1 MHRLLKRQIRKFLSI
16 EEQEKFK
23 DFLDVINDAYV
34 DFDSDIKQ
42 IENILEESSQELFN
56 VNREL
61 KKNLETK
68 SAEIKT
74 TSSRLES
81 IVENIKEVIF
91 QTSFDGEWMY
101 LNPAWTKITGFD
113 LWSSV
118 GTNVFEFIHPDDIEL
133 CKLKFKY
140 LLDNK
145 EKTNHF
151 ELRFLTKSGS
161 YKWCEIE
168 ERLIIGE
175 DGKATGV
182 SGFIKDISDRKTL
195 EEEKNLTTEKFRMIF
210 EKSSVAYLIIKES
223 KFLDCNQAC
232 LDLFGVKERGDFIG
246 KFVKDFS
253 PEFQP
258 DGIKSSDK
266 AIDLIYQAREKG
278 FNKFDWIHMKK
289 DGMEFPVEVI
299 LNPIHLAEGNI
310 HFVALNDLSER
321 KRVESELIA
330 AKEKAEEAT
339 KAKAQFLSTMSHEI
353 RTPMNAVIG
362 VTHLLSEN
370 EPRED
375 QLNNLNI
382 LKLSAD
388 NLMTLI
394 NDILDFSK
402 IEAGKIELEK
412 IDFNF
417 RNFINNVTAGF
428 FMKAKEKDLEFIVDI
443 DPKIPTYLTGDP
455 TRLSQIITNLCCN
468 AIKFTDEGRVVLKAD
483 FKGNSDDRVS
493 IQFKISD
500 TGIGIPADKKD
511 QIFESFSQADSNTT
525 RLYGGTGLGLAIT
538 GKLVELMNGSI
549 DVESETGKGTSF
561 FVNVDLKTSLKS
573 KPKVNFSDE
582 HFADCEKLKGM
593 HILVV
598 EDNPMNVLIIKQFL
612 KKWDVTYDVA
622 KNGKIALEKVQET
635 DYNMVLMDLQMPVMD
650 GYNASE
656 NIRKLK
662 GEKYQKLPIIAVTAS
677 AFNEIRAKVIGAGM
691 TDFVT
696 KPINPEELCVKLEK
710 YADQSYRL

>member
-1 MHRLLKRQIRKFLSI
+1 MHRLLKRQIRKYLSE

-23 DFLDVINDAYV
+23 DFLEVINDAYV

-61 KKNLETK
+61 KKSLESK
-68 SAEIKT
+68 SAEAKT
-74 TSSRLES
+74 TSSRLEA
-81 IVENIKEVIF
+81 IVDNINEVIF
-91 QTSFDGEWMY
+91 QANIEGDWMY

-113 LWSSV
+113 LLSSI
-118 GTNVFEFIHPDDIEL
+118 GTNVYEFVHPDDIEL
-133 CKLKFKY
+133 CRLKLRY
-140 LLDNK
+140 LLENK
-145 EKTNHF
+145 EKSNHF
-151 ELRFLTKSGS
+151 EVRFVTKSGS

-175 DGKATGV
+175 DGIATGL
-182 SGFIKDISDRKTL
+182 SGFIKDISQRKSL
-195 EEEKNLTTEKFRMIF
+195 EEEKNETDEKFRMIF

-223 KFLDCNQAC
+223 RFLDCNQAC
-232 LDLFGVKERGDFIG
+232 LDLFGVKYRSNFIG

-253 PEFQP
+253 PEFQA
-258 DGIKSSDK
+258 DGSRSSDK
-266 AIDLIYQAREKG
+266 AMDFIYQAREKG
-278 FNKFDWIHMKK
+278 FNKFDWIHMKE

-299 LNPIHLAEGNI
+299 LNPVQLAEGNI

-370 EPRED
+370 DPRED
-375 QLNNLNI
+375 QLSNLNI

-417 RNFINNVTAGF
+417 RNFISNVTAGF
-428 FMKAKEKDLEFIVDI
+428 FMKAKEKDLEFLVEI
-443 DPKIPTYLTGDP
+443 DPKIPAHLTGDP

-468 AIKFTDEGRVVLKAD
+468 AIKFTDEGRVLLKAD
-483 FKGNSDDRVS
+483 FKGGSDDKVN
-493 IQFKISD
+493 IQFEIND

-538 GKLVELMNGSI
+538 GKLIELMQGSI
-549 DVESETGKGTSF
+549 DVESEAGKGTSF
-561 FVNVDLKTSLKS
+561 FVNVSLKISLKS
-573 KPKVNFSDE
+573 QPKLSFSDR
-582 HFADCEKLKGM
+582 HFTGCEKLKGI
-593 HILVV
+593 HVLVA

-612 KKWDVTYDVA
+612 KKWDVTYDIA
-622 KNGKIALEKVQET
+622 KNGKIAFEKVQEA
-635 DYNMVLMDLQMPVMD
+635 DYDMVLMDLQMPEMD
-650 GYNASE
+650 GYDASE
-656 NIRKLK
+656 NIRKLE
-662 GEKYQKLPIIAVTAS
+662 GVKYQNLPIIAVTAS
-677 AFNEIRAKVIGAGM
+677 AFNEIRAKVMSAGM

-696 KPINPEELCVKLEK
+696 KPINPEELYVKLEK
-710 YADQSYRL
+710 YAD

>member
-1 MHRLLKRQIRKFLSI
+1 MHRLLKRQIRKYLSE

-42 IENILEESSQELFN
+42 IENILEKNSQELFN
-56 VNREL
+56 VNSEL
-61 KKNLETK
+61 QKNLETK
-68 SAEIKT
+68 SAEVKT
-74 TSSRLES
+74 ASSRLES
-81 IVENIKEVIF
+81 IVDNISEVIF
-91 QTSFDGEWMY
+91 QANIEGEWMY
-101 LNPAWTKITGFD
+101 LNPAWTKMTGFD
-113 LWSSV
+113 LWSSI
-118 GTNVFEFIHPDDIEL
+118 GTNVFEFVHPDDIEL
-133 CKLKFKY
+133 CKLKLRY
-140 LLDNK
+140 LLEHK

-151 ELRFLTKSGS
+151 ELRFVTKSGS

-175 DGKATGV
+175 DGKATGL
-182 SGFIKDISDRKTL
+182 SGFIKDISERKNL
-195 EEEKNLTTEKFRMIF
+195 EEEKNVTDEKFRMIF

-223 KFLDCNQAC
+223 RFLDCNQAC
-232 LDLFGVKERGDFIG
+232 LDLFGVKEREDFVG
-246 KFVKDFS
+246 KFVRDFS

-258 DGIKSSDK
+258 DGTKSSDK
-266 AIDLIYQAREKG
+266 AMDLIYKARERG
-278 FNKFDWIHMKK
+278 FNKFDWIHRKEN
-289 DGMEFPVEVI
+289 GMEFPVEVI
-299 LNPIHLAEGNI
+299 LNPVQLSEDNI

-375 QLNNLNI
+375 QLSNLNI

-428 FMKAKEKDLEFIVDI
+428 YMKAKEKDLEFVIEI
-443 DPKIPTYLTGDP
+443 DPKIPAHLTGDP

-468 AIKFTDEGRVVLKAD
+468 AIKFTDEGRVVLKAE
-483 FKGNSDDRVS
+483 FKGSSDNMVN
-493 IQFKISD
+493 IQFEIND
-500 TGIGIPADKKD
+500 TGIGIPVDKKD

-538 GKLVELMNGSI
+538 GKLVELMNGRI
-549 DVESETGKGTSF
+549 NVESEAGKGTSF
-561 FVNVDLKTSLKS
+561 FVDVKLKISLKS
-573 KPKVNFSDE
+573 KPKVSFSE
-582 HFADCEKLKGM
+582 GHFTDCQKLKGM
-593 HILVV
+593 HILVA

-612 KKWDVTYDVA
+612 KKWDVSYDIA
-622 KNGKIALEKVQET
+622 KNGKIALDKVQEA
-635 DYNMVLMDLQMPVMD
+635 DYDMVLMDLQMPVMD
-650 GYNASE
+650 GYDAAQS
-656 NIRKLK
+656 IRNLNQ
-662 GEKYQKLPIIAVTAS
+662 EKYKELPIIAVTAS

-696 KPINPEELCVKLEK
+696 KPINPEELYVKLEK
-710 YADQSYRL
+710 YAD

>member
-1 MHRLLKRQIRKFLSI
+1 MHRLLKRQIRKYLSE

-61 KKNLETK
+61 KKNLESK
-68 SAEIKT
+68 SAEAET

-81 IVENIKEVIF
+81 IVDNINEVIF
-91 QTSFDGEWMY
+91 QANIEGEWMY

-113 LWSSV
+113 LLSSI
-118 GTNVFEFIHPDDIEL
+118 GTNVYEFVHPDDIEL
-133 CKLKFKY
+133 CRLKLRY
-140 LLDNK
+140 LLENK
-145 EKTNHF
+145 EKSNHF
-151 ELRFLTKSGS
+151 EVRFVTKSGS

-168 ERLIIGE
+168 ERLIIGD
-175 DGKATGV
+175 DGKATGL
-182 SGFIKDISDRKTL
+182 SGFIKDISQRKSL
-195 EEEKNLTTEKFRMIF
+195 EEEKNETDEKFRMIF

-223 KFLDCNQAC
+223 RFLDCNQAC
-232 LDLFGVKERGDFIG
+232 LDLFGVKYRRNFIG

-253 PEFQP
+253 PEFQA
-258 DGIKSSDK
+258 DGSRSSDK
-266 AIDLIYQAREKG
+266 AMDFIYQAREKG
-278 FNKFDWIHMKK
+278 FNKFDWIHMKE

-299 LNPIHLAEGNI
+299 LNPVHLAENNI
-310 HFVALNDLSER
+310 HFVALHDLSER

-370 EPRED
+370 DPRED
-375 QLNNLNI
+375 QLSNLNI

-412 IDFNF
+412 VDFNF

-428 FMKAKEKDLEFIVDI
+428 FMKAKEKDLEFLVEI
-443 DPKIPTYLTGDP
+443 DPKIPAHLTGDP

-468 AIKFTDEGRVVLKAD
+468 AIKFTDEGRVLLKAD
-483 FKGNSDDRVS
+483 FKGSSNDNVN
-493 IQFKISD
+493 IQFEIND
-500 TGIGIPADKKD
+500 TGIGIPLDKKD

-538 GKLVELMNGSI
+538 GKLVELMHGSI
-549 DVESETGKGTSF
+549 DVESEAGKGTSF
-561 FVNVDLKTSLKS
+561 FVNVSLKVSLKS
-573 KPKVNFSDE
+573 KPKLSFSDR
-582 HFADCEKLKGM
+582 HFTGCEKLKGM
-593 HILVV
+593 HVLVA

-612 KKWDVTYDVA
+612 KKWDVTYDIA
-622 KNGKIALEKVQET
+622 KNGKIAFEKVQEV
-635 DYNMVLMDLQMPVMD
+635 DYDMVLMDLQMPEMD
-650 GYNASE
+650 GYDASE
-656 NIRKLK
+656 NIRKLE
-662 GEKYQKLPIIAVTAS
+662 GEKYQSLPIIAVTAS
-677 AFNEIRAKVIGAGM
+677 AFNEIRAKVISAGM

-696 KPINPEELCVKLEK
+696 KPINPEELYVKLEK
-710 YADQSYRL
+710 YAD

>member
-1 MHRLLKRQIRKFLSI
+1 MHRLLKRQIRKFLS
-16 EEQEKFK
+16 EDDQEKMK
-23 DFLDVINDAYV
+23 GFLEVINDAYV

-56 VNREL
+56 ANREL
-61 KKNLETK
+61 ERRIESK
-68 SAEIKT
+68 SREIES

-81 IVENIKEVIF
+81 IVDNINEIIF
-91 QTSFDGEWMY
+91 QANIEGEWMY

-113 LWSSV
+113 LWSSI
-118 GTNVFEFIHPDDIEL
+118 GTNVFEFVHPDDIEL
-133 CKLKFKY
+133 CKLKLRY
-140 LLDNK
+140 LLEHK

-151 ELRFLTKSGS
+151 EVRFVTKSGS

-175 DGKATGV
+175 DGKATGL
-182 SGFIKDISDRKTL
+182 SGFIKDISERKSL
-195 EEEKNLTTEKFRMIF
+195 EEEKNLTAEKFRLIF

-223 KFLDCNQAC
+223 RFLDCNQAC
-232 LDLFGVKERGDFIG
+232 LDLYGVEKRENFIG
-246 KFVKDFS
+246 KFVRDFS

-258 DGIKSSDK
+258 DGMKSSDK
-266 AIDLIYQAREKG
+266 AMEVIREARDKG
-278 FNKFDWIHMKK
+278 FNKFDWMHIKE
-289 DGMEFPVEVI
+289 DGSEFPVEVS
-299 LNPIHLAEGNI
+299 LNPVQLAEGNI
-310 HFVALNDLSER
+310 LFVALNDLSER
-321 KRVESELIA
+321 KRVESELIM

-370 EPRED
+370 NPRED
-375 QLNNLNI
+375 QLSNLNI

-388 NLMTLI
+388 NLLTLI

-402 IEAGKIELEK
+402 IEAGKIELEN

-417 RNFINNVTAGF
+417 RNFINNITAGF
-428 FMKAKEKDLEFIVDI
+428 YMKAKEKNLDFIVEV
-443 DPKIPTYLTGDP
+443 DPKIPAHLTGDP
-455 TRLSQIITNLCCN
+455 TRLSQVITNLCCN
-468 AIKFTDEGRVVLKAD
+468 AIKFTDQGRVTLKAD
-483 FKGNSDDRVS
+483 FKGNSDDRVKL
-493 IQFKISD
+493 QFEISD
-500 TGIGIPADKKD
+500 TGIGIPLDKKD

-538 GKLVELMNGSI
+538 GKLVELMNGNI
-549 DVESETGKGTSF
+549 NVESEAGKGTSF
-561 FVNVDLKTSLKS
+561 FVNVDLKISIQS
-573 KPKVNFSDE
+573 KPKVTFTDE
-582 HFADCEKLKGM
+582 HFTDCERIKGM
-593 HILVV
+593 HVLVA

-612 KKWDVTYDVA
+612 KKWDVTYEIA
-622 KNGKIALEKVQET
+622 KNGKIALEKVQEE

-650 GYNASE
+650 GYDAAQ

-662 GEKYQKLPIIAVTAS
+662 DEKYKRIPIIAVTAS
-677 AFNEIRAKVIGAGM
+677 AFNEIRAKVIGSGM

-696 KPINPEELCVKLEK
+696 KPINPEELYLKLEK
-710 YADQSYRL
+710 YAN

>member
-1 MHRLLKRQIRKFLSI
+1 MHRLLKRQIRKYLS
-16 EEQEKFK
+16 EDEQEKFR

-61 KKNLETK
+61 KKNLESK
-68 SAEIKT
+68 SAEAKT
-74 TSSRLES
+74 TSSRLEA
-81 IVENIKEVIF
+81 IVDNINEVIF
-91 QTSFDGEWMY
+91 QANIEGEWMY
-101 LNPAWTKITGFD
+101 LNPAWTKMTGFD
-113 LWSSV
+113 LLSSI
-118 GTNVFEFIHPDDIEL
+118 GTNVYEFVHPDDIEL
-133 CKLKFKY
+133 CRLKLKY
-140 LLDNK
+140 LLEHK

-151 ELRFLTKSGS
+151 EVRFVTKSGS

-175 DGKATGV
+175 DGKATGL
-182 SGFIKDISDRKTL
+182 SGFIKDISQRKSL
-195 EEEKNLTTEKFRMIF
+195 EEEKNETDEKFRMIF

-223 KFLDCNQAC
+223 RFLDCNQAC
-232 LDLFGVKERGDFIG
+232 LDLFGVKYRSNFIG

-253 PEFQP
+253 PEFQA
-258 DGIKSSDK
+258 DGSRSSDK
-266 AIDLIYQAREKG
+266 AMDFIYQAREKG
-278 FNKFDWIHMKK
+278 FNKFDWIHMKE

-299 LNPIHLAEGNI
+299 LNPVQLAEGNI

-330 AKEKAEEAT
+330 AKEKAEGAT

-370 EPRED
+370 DPRED
-375 QLNNLNI
+375 QLSNLNI

-417 RNFINNVTAGF
+417 RNFISNVTAGF
-428 FMKAKEKDLEFIVDI
+428 FMKAKEKDLEFIVEI
-443 DPKIPTYLTGDP
+443 DPKIPAHLTGDP

-468 AIKFTDEGRVVLKAD
+468 AIKFTDEGRVLLKAD
-483 FKGNSDDRVS
+483 FKGGSDDKVN
-493 IQFKISD
+493 IQFEIND

-538 GKLVELMNGSI
+538 GKLIELMQGSI
-549 DVESETGKGTSF
+549 DVESEAGKGTSF
-561 FVNVDLKTSLKS
+561 FVNVSLKISLKS
-573 KPKVNFSDE
+573 QPKLSFSDR
-582 HFADCEKLKGM
+582 HFTGCEKLKGM
-593 HILVV
+593 HVLVA

-612 KKWDVTYDVA
+612 KKWDVTYDIA
-622 KNGKIALEKVQET
+622 KNGKIAFEKVQEA
-635 DYNMVLMDLQMPVMD
+635 DYDMVLMDLQMPEMD
-650 GYNASE
+650 GYDASE
-656 NIRKLK
+656 NIRKLE
-662 GEKYQKLPIIAVTAS
+662 GEKYQELPIIAVTAS
-677 AFNEIRAKVIGAGM
+677 AFNEIRAKVMSAGM

-696 KPINPEELCVKLEK
+696 KPINPEELYVKLEK
-710 YADQSYRL
+710 YAN

>member
-1 MHRLLKRQIRKFLSI
+1 MHRLLKRQIRKYLSE

-23 DFLDVINDAYV
+23 DFLDVINDAYI

-42 IENILEESSQELFN
+42 IENILEKNSQELFN
-56 VNREL
+56 VNSEL

-68 SAEIKT
+68 SAEVKT
-74 TSSRLES
+74 ASSRLES
-81 IVENIKEVIF
+81 IVDNISEVIF
-91 QTSFDGEWMY
+91 QANIEGEWMY
-101 LNPAWTKITGFD
+101 LNPAWTKMTGFD
-113 LWSSV
+113 LWSSI
-118 GTNVFEFIHPDDIEL
+118 GTNVFEFVHPDDIEL
-133 CKLKFKY
+133 CKLKLRY
-140 LLDNK
+140 LLEHK

-151 ELRFLTKSGS
+151 ELRFVTKSGS

-175 DGKATGV
+175 DGKATGLL
-182 SGFIKDISDRKTL
+182 GFIKDISERKSL
-195 EEEKNLTTEKFRMIF
+195 EEEKNVTDEKFRMIF

-223 KFLDCNQAC
+223 RFLDCNQAC
-232 LDLFGVKERGDFIG
+232 LDLFGVKEREDFVG
-246 KFVKDFS
+246 KFVRDFS

-258 DGIKSSDK
+258 DGSKSSDK
-266 AIDLIYQAREKG
+266 AMDLIYKARERG
-278 FNKFDWIHMKK
+278 FNKFDWIHRKEN
-289 DGMEFPVEVI
+289 GMEFPVEVI
-299 LNPIHLAEGNI
+299 LNPVQLSEDNI

-375 QLNNLNI
+375 QLSNLNI

-428 FMKAKEKDLEFIVDI
+428 YMKAKEKDLEFVIEI
-443 DPKIPTYLTGDP
+443 DPKIPAHLTGDP

-468 AIKFTDEGRVVLKAD
+468 AIKFTDEGRVALKAE
-483 FKGNSDDRVS
+483 FKGSSDNMVN
-493 IQFKISD
+493 IQFEIND
-500 TGIGIPADKKD
+500 TGIGIPVDKKD

-538 GKLVELMNGSI
+538 GKLVELMNGRI
-549 DVESETGKGTSF
+549 NVESEAGKGTSF
-561 FVNVDLKTSLKS
+561 FVDVKLKISLKS
-573 KPKVNFSDE
+573 KPKVSFSE
-582 HFADCEKLKGM
+582 GHFTDCQKLKGM
-593 HILVV
+593 HILVA

-612 KKWDVTYDVA
+612 KKWDVSYDIA
-622 KNGKIALEKVQET
+622 KNGKIALDKVQEA
-635 DYNMVLMDLQMPVMD
+635 DYDMVLMDLQMPVMD
-650 GYNASE
+650 GYDAAQS
-656 NIRKLK
+656 IRNLNQ
-662 GEKYQKLPIIAVTAS
+662 EKYKELPIIAVTAS

-696 KPINPEELCVKLEK
+696 KPINPEELYVKLEK
-710 YADQSYRL
+710 YAD